1 MTSKTVRAQSAVKAL
16 TEKQAVYVDARG
28 RGKGRRT
35 AAAEAG
41 YTNPDA
47 NAHKIDKVPAVQEAI
62 EREKA
67 NYRLVSGLTRQDVID
82 GLMDAVNQGKLLS
95 DPQSQIAGWREIAK
109 IHGYYAPEVKKIEL
123 TGSQQ
128 RKVSQLEALS
138 DQELL
143 EMSNAL
149 EGDFVEVVDDE

>member
-1 MTSKTVRAQSAVKAL
+1 MNKTAPRKQSAVVDL

-41 YTNPDA
+41 YADPERNS
-47 NAHKIDKVPAVQEAI
+47 HKIENLPAVQGAI
-62 EREKA
+62 ERERA
-67 NYRLVSGLTRQDVID
+67 NYRLVSGITRQDVLD
-82 GLMDAVNQGKLLS
+82 GMMEAINQGKLLA
-95 DPQSQIAGWREIAK
+95 DPQAQIAGWREIAK

-123 TGSQQ
+123 TGNQQ
-128 RKVSQLEALS
+128 RKVSQLENLT

-143 EMSNAL
+143 EMAAL
-149 EGDFVEVVDDE
+149 EGEFEDVSGS